1 VRVLPF
7 DFRFERR
14 NSLMTT
20 VASTTP
26 STPAVNAG
34 TLTEDRRPS
43 IAVVDDDSGFA
54 GYLRTFL
61 ALSGYEARS
70 YTRGDEIVAA
80 IRQGEPPDIVLL
92 DVAMPGMD
100 GIQTL
105 KALKAARPELQVI
118 MLSGR
123 EQANVIVEAVRLGA
137 ADYVVKPG
145 DPEGLG
151 DIALDSAIKQAIER
165 SRLVSELSDLRRQLS
180 DDQSEAFIGWS
191 DSPAMQQVA
200 LIIEQVADSD
210 VTVLIRGESGVG
222 KELVAR
228 AIHQRSTRRHKP
240 FVKVN
245 CAALPAELLESELF
259 GHEKGAF
266 TGAATTRI
274 GKFEQAN
281 FGTIFLDEIGE
292 MKPPLQAKLLHVLQ
306 DAEFT
311 KLGSNKKINVDVRV
325 VAATNRDLEAMML
338 RGQFRE
344 DLYYRLKVIEALV
357 PPLRERRDEIIRLM
371 EFFITKYSHRYNRPV
386 RPISDE
392 LRQKFL
398 QYEWPGNVRELENFI
413 KRFVIL
419 QDEQLVIRELSR
431 PRVMPN
437 PAGVTAPQSELP
449 PPYHAPA
456 PQTPAPPPSA
466 VAGDLDEDNEADEVD
481 EGQPG
486 AAAPAPSSD
495 GRRLADVAR
504 EAAMTAERAVISDT
518 LRQVRWNRRKAAQL
532 LGVSY
537 KTLLNKIK
545 ETGIERP

>member
-1 VRVLPF
+1 
-7 DFRFERR
+7 
-14 NSLMTT
+14 MAT
-20 VASTTP
+20 VAG
-26 STPAVNAG
+26 AG
-34 TLTEDRRPS
+34 SNPVPGTGGTVTEDRRPS

-61 ALSGYEARS
+61 ALRGYEARS

-123 EQANVIVEAVRLGA
+123 EQAQIIVEAVRLGA
-137 ADYVVKPG
+137 ADYVVKPD

-151 DIALDSAIKQAIER
+151 EIALDAAIKQAIER
-165 SRLVSELSDLRRQLS
+165 NRLVTELTDLRRQLS
-180 DDQSEAFIGWS
+180 DDQSEAFIGWG
-191 DSPAMQQVA
+191 DSPAMRQVA

-228 AIHQRSTRRHKP
+228 AIHQRSNRRQRP

-266 TGAATTRI
+266 TGAAATRI
-274 GKFEQAN
+274 GKFEQAHS
-281 FGTIFLDEIGE
+281 GTIFMDEIGE

-311 KLGSNKKINVDVRV
+311 KLGSNKKITVDVRV

-338 RGQFRE
+338 RGEFRE
-344 DLYYRLKVIEALV
+344 DLYYRLKVIEAAV
-357 PPLRERRDEIIRLM
+357 PPLRDRRDEIPSLID
-371 EFFITKYSHRYNRPV
+371 FFIVRYSQRYNRPV
-386 RPISDE
+386 RPLSDE
-392 LRQKFL
+392 LRDRFL
-398 QYEWPGNVRELENFI
+398 HYEWPGNVRELENMI

-419 QDEQLVIRELSR
+419 QDEQLVLRELSR
-431 PRVMPN
+431 PRLQPT
-437 PAGVTAPQSELP
+437 PAMLAAHDYGVP
-449 PPYHAPA
+449 PPYQTPPSTPPQAYAPPAPA
-456 PQTPAPPPSA
+456 PAEP
-466 VAGDLDEDNEADEVD
+466 DLEDEDEGDDEPTV
-481 EGQPG
+481 
-486 AAAPAPSSD
+486 APSQE
-495 GRRLADVAR
+495 GRRLAEVAR
-504 EAAMTAERAVISDT
+504 EAALGAERTVIAET
-518 LRQVRWNRRKAAQL
+518 LRQVHWNRRKAAQL

>member
-1 VRVLPF
+1 
-7 DFRFERR
+7 
-14 NSLMTT
+14 MTT
-20 VASTTP
+20 TAASPGSPTP
-26 STPAVNAG
+26 SPT
-34 TLTEDRRPS
+34 TEERRPS

-61 ALSGYEARS
+61 DVRGFEARS

-100 GIQTL
+100 GLQTL

-123 EQANVIVEAVRLGA
+123 EQAQTIVEAVRLGA
-137 ADYVVKPG
+137 ADYVVKPD

-151 DIALDSAIKQAIER
+151 EIALDAAIRQAFER
-165 SRLVSELSDLRRQLS
+165 SRLVNELTDLRQQLS
-180 DDQSEAFIGWS
+180 DDQNEAFIGWG
-191 DSPAMQQVA
+191 DSRAMRQVA
-200 LIIEQVADSD
+200 LIIDQVADSD

-228 AIHQRSTRRHKP
+228 AIHQRSNRKARP

-274 GKFEQAN
+274 GKFEQAHT
-281 FGTIFLDEIGE
+281 GTILLDEIGE

-325 VAATNRDLEAMML
+325 LAATNRDLEQMML
-338 RGQFRE
+338 RGDFRE
-344 DLYYRLKVIEALV
+344 DLYYRLKVIEAMV
-357 PPLRERRDEIIRLM
+357 PPLRERRDEIPSLTD
-371 EFFITKYSHRYNRPV
+371 FFIVKYSHRYNRPV
-386 RPISDE
+386 RPLSDE
-392 LRQKFL
+392 LRQRFL
-398 QYEWPGNVRELENFI
+398 EYEWPGNIRELENMI

-419 QDEQLVIRELSR
+419 QDEQLVIRELAK
-431 PRVMPN
+431 PRVAPN
-437 PAGVTAPQSELP
+437 PAGVTAPPSEYSP
-449 PPYHAPA
+449 AYHAPPA
-456 PQTPAPPPSA
+456 APPPSA
-466 VAGDLDEDNEADEVD
+466 AAADEADE
-481 EGQPG
+481 EPAE
-486 AAAPAPSSD
+486 AAASQE
-495 GRRLADVAR
+495 GRRLAEVAR
-504 EAAMTAERAVISDT
+504 EAALVAERAVISDT
-518 LRQVRWNRRKAAQL
+518 LKQVHWNRRKAAVL

>member
-1 VRVLPF
+1 MSTVVGGDLNATASGP
-7 DFRFERR
+7 
-14 NSLMTT
+14 TT
-20 VASTTP
+20 TD
-26 STPAVNAG
+26 
-34 TLTEDRRPS
+34 ERRPS
-43 IAVVDDDSGFA
+43 IAIVDDDSGFA

-61 ALSGYEARS
+61 GVRGYEARS

-100 GIQTL
+100 GLQTL

-123 EQANVIVEAVRLGA
+123 EQAAIIVEAVRLGA

-151 DIALDSAIKQAIER
+151 EIALDAAIKQAIER
-165 SRLVSELSDLRRQLS
+165 SRLVSELTDLRRQLS
-180 DDQSEAFIGWS
+180 DDQSEAFIGWG
-191 DSPAMQQVA
+191 DSPAMRHVA
-200 LIIEQVADSD
+200 VIIEQVADSD

-228 AIHQRSTRRHKP
+228 AIHQRSNRKQRP

-274 GKFEQAN
+274 GKFEQAHS
-281 FGTIFLDEIGE
+281 GTIFLDEIGE

-311 KLGSNKKINVDVRV
+311 KLGSNKKINIDVRV
-325 VAATNRDLEAMML
+325 VAATNRDLEQMML
-338 RGQFRE
+338 RGDFRE

-357 PPLRERRDEIIRLM
+357 PPLRERRDEISNLTD
-371 EFFITKYSHRYNRPV
+371 FFIVKYSHRYNRPV
-386 RPISDE
+386 RPLSEE

-398 QYEWPGNVRELENFI
+398 DYEWPGNVRELENMI

-419 QDEQLVIRELSR
+419 QDEQLVFRELTK
-431 PRVMPN
+431 PRLVPN
-437 PAGVTAPQSELP
+437 PAGVTAAQSEYSL
-449 PPYHAPA
+449 PYHAPTAA
-456 PQTPAPPPSA
+456 PPAPAPP
-466 VAGDLDEDNEADEVD
+466 VAADEDDEDEVP
-481 EGQPG
+481 EVV
-486 AAAPAPSSD
+486 AAPAQD
-495 GRRLADVAR
+495 GRRLSEVAR
-504 EAAMTAERAVISDT
+504 EAALAAERAVISDT
-518 LRQVRWNRRKAAQL
+518 LRQVHWNRRKAAVL

>member
-1 VRVLPF
+1 MSVVAGAGS
-7 DFRFERR
+7 EAAS
-14 NSLMTT
+14 NTT
-20 VASTTP
+20 D
-26 STPAVNAG
+26 
-34 TLTEDRRPS
+34 DRRPAN

-61 ALSGYEARS
+61 ALRGYEARS

-100 GIQTL
+100 GLQTL
-105 KALKAARPELQVI
+105 KALKAARPALQVI

-123 EQANVIVEAVRLGA
+123 EHAATIVEAVRLGA
-137 ADYVVKPG
+137 ADYVVKPD

-151 DIALDSAIKQAIER
+151 EIALDAAIKQAFER
-165 SRLVSELSDLRRQLS
+165 NRLVHELSDLRRQLS
-180 DDQSEAFIGWS
+180 DDQSDAFIGWS
-191 DSPAMQQVA
+191 DSPSMRQVA

-228 AIHQRSTRRHKP
+228 AIHQRSTRRSKP

-274 GKFEQAN
+274 GKFEQAHG
-281 FGTIFLDEIGE
+281 GTIFLDEIGE
-292 MKPPLQAKLLHVLQ
+292 MKPALQAKLLHVLQ
-306 DAEFT
+306 DGELT

-325 VAATNRDLEAMML
+325 VTATNRDLEQMMV
-338 RGQFRE
+338 RGDFRE
-344 DLYYRLKVIEALV
+344 DLYYRLKVIEAYV
-357 PPLRERRDEIIRLM
+357 PPLRERRDEIPKLTD
-371 EFFITKYSHRYNRPV
+371 FFLARYSQRYNRPG
-386 RPISDE
+386 RAISEE
-392 LRQKFL
+392 LRQRFL
-398 QYEWPGNVRELENFI
+398 TYDWPGNVRELENMI

-419 QDEQLVIRELSR
+419 QDESLVIRELDK
-431 PRVMPN
+431 PRLVPH
-437 PAGVTAPQSELP
+437 P
-449 PPYHAPA
+449 PPVE
-456 PQTPAPPPSA
+456 PAPPAFHAPPH
-466 VAGDLDEDNEADEVD
+466 V
-481 EGQPG
+481 
-486 AAAPAPSSD
+486 AAAPPEAMAPQPPPAAEAD
-495 GRRLADVAR
+495 DDEDVADDVPPPPTTEGRRLSEVAR
-504 EAAMTAERAVISDT
+504 EAALSAERTVIADT
-518 LRQVRWNRRKAAQL
+518 LRQVHWNRRKAAQL

>member
-1 VRVLPF
+1 MAMEARRSSVAPGEGAGAPAPPP
-7 DFRFERR
+7 DATDERR
-14 NSLMTT
+14 
-20 VASTTP
+20 A
-26 STPAVNAG
+26 
-34 TLTEDRRPS
+34 S
-43 IAVVDDDSGFA
+43 IAIVDDDSGFA

-61 ALSGYEARS
+61 GIRGYEARS

-100 GIQTL
+100 GLQTL

-123 EQANVIVEAVRLGA
+123 EQAQTIVEAVRLGA
-137 ADYVVKPG
+137 ADYVVKPD

-151 DIALDSAIKQAIER
+151 EIALDAAIRQAIER
-165 SRLVSELSDLRRQLS
+165 TRLVSELSDLRQQLN
-180 DDQSEAFIGWS
+180 DDQSEAFIGWGES
-191 DSPAMQQVA
+191 EAMRHVA
-200 LIIEQVADSD
+200 LIIDQVADSD

-228 AIHQRSTRRHKP
+228 AIHQRSNRKPRP

-274 GKFEQAN
+274 GKFEQAHT
-281 FGTIFLDEIGE
+281 GTILLDEIGE

-311 KLGSNKKINVDVRV
+311 KLGSNKKINIDVRV
-325 VAATNRDLEAMML
+325 LAATNRDLEQMML
-338 RGQFRE
+338 RGDFRE
-344 DLYYRLKVIEALV
+344 DLYYRLKVIEAMV
-357 PPLRERRDEIIRLM
+357 PPLRERRDEIPSLID
-371 EFFITKYSHRYNRPV
+371 FFIVKYSHRYNRPV
-386 RPISDE
+386 RPLSDE
-392 LRQKFL
+392 LRQRFL
-398 QYEWPGNVRELENFI
+398 AYEWPGNIRELENMI

-419 QDEQLVIRELSR
+419 QDEEMVKRELAK
-431 PRVMPN
+431 PRIMPN
-437 PAGVTAPQSELP
+437 PAGVTSASSEYSP
-449 PPYHAPA
+449 AYHAPPA
-456 PQTPAPPPSA
+456 AEAAPPA
-466 VAGDLDEDNEADEVD
+466 ADDDDEDDEPVD
-481 EGQPG
+481 VPPNQ
-486 AAAPAPSSD
+486 D
-495 GRRLADVAR
+495 GRRLAEVAR
-504 EAAMTAERAVISDT
+504 EAALTAERAVISDT
-518 LRQVRWNRRKAAQL
+518 LKQVHWNRRKAAVL

-545 ETGIERP
+545 ETGLEQP

>member
-1 VRVLPF
+1 
-7 DFRFERR
+7 
-14 NSLMTT
+14 
-20 VASTTP
+20 
-26 STPAVNAG
+26 
-34 TLTEDRRPS
+34 
-43 IAVVDDDSGFA
+43 
-54 GYLRTFL
+54 
-61 ALSGYEARS
+61 
-70 YTRGDEIVAA
+70 
-80 IRQGEPPDIVLL
+80 
-92 DVAMPGMD
+92 MPGMD
-100 GIQTL
+100 GLQTL

-123 EQANVIVEAVRLGA
+123 EQASTIVEAVRLGA
-137 ADYVVKPG
+137 ADYVVKPD

-151 DIALDSAIKQAIER
+151 EIALHSAIKQAIER
-165 SRLVSELSDLRRQLS
+165 NRLVSEISDLRRQLS

-191 DSPAMQQVA
+191 DSPAMRQVA

-228 AIHQRSTRRHKP
+228 AIHQRSTRKNKP

-274 GKFEQAN
+274 GKFEQAH

-292 MKPPLQAKLLHVLQ
+292 MKPALQAKLLHVLQ

-338 RGQFRE
+338 AGDFRE
-344 DLYYRLKVIEALV
+344 DLYYRLKVIEAAV
-357 PPLRERRDEIIRLM
+357 PPLRERRDEILRLT
-371 EFFITKYSHRYNRPV
+371 EFFITKYSQRYNRPV
-386 RPISDE
+386 RPLSDL
-392 LRQKFL
+392 LRQNFL
-398 QYEWPGNVRELENFI
+398 QYDWPGNVRELENFI

-419 QDEQLVIRELSR
+419 QDEQLVLRELNK
-431 PRVMPN
+431 PRRSATP
-437 PAGVTAPQSELP
+437 
-449 PPYHAPA
+449 APA
-456 PQTPAPPPSA
+456 PEAAPAYAPPTPSA
-466 VAGDLDEDNEADEVD
+466 PAVDASTSGEEADED
-481 EGQPG
+481 EVPDVEL
-486 AAAPAPSSD
+486 AVPVAPSHE
-495 GRRLADVAR
+495 GRRLSDVAR
-504 EAAMTAERAVISDT
+504 EAALAAERTVIADT
-518 LRQVRWNRRKAAQL
+518 LRQVHWNRRRAAQQ

-545 ETGIERP
+545 ET